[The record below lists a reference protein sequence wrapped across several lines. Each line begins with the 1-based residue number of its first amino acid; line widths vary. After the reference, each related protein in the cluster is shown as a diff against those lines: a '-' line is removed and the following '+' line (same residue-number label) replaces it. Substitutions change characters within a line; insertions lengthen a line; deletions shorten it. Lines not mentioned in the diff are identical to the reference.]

1 MGALSY
7 LVPVLIELDVGS
19 RFLHLQ
25 NLVIIASVVDLK
37 TMIYVPLDGATFL
50 RIVMM
55 STSSNSVPKF
65 SKRPRQRTK
74 RSKVKQEWVKIRER
88 NEALDSHIY
97 ARAAAAAV
105 GYDVMP

>member
-55 STSSNSVPKF
+55 STSSNSVSKF

-105 GYDVMP
+105 GYDVTP